1 MGQQQ
6 NRDNR
11 PSSSNVADDHAN
23 TLRSVGLIA
32 WSRRPP
38 TDADRIIARL
48 EETVGSDSTVISQ
61 RILVQYAVDA
71 NSAPA
76 GVETAELGAVRGWQV
91 ISADDWL
98 SGQRAALKS
107 LKTDSAM
114 VVDFDRIGRADDLE
128 LLARHGQ
135 TTAWVQGRDIAP
147 ASSWWRR
154 GLRLGVELFSWLTTR
169 GGTRQS
175 LSPAL
180 VLPRETW
187 SEVVKEREWMVPP
200 NHELAAVERVAIAR
214 QAGDRPLE
222 VPVRLAEPAAPRS
235 IIRTLFASVWS
246 LLLVARIAWR
256 QTWFPARE
264 EQVDPAMGDGPR
276 SEQQDTSPTPTP
288 AWQWA
293 IALLVML
300 GALPFFLG
308 NLDFPLVEPDETRNV
323 QIALEMHETGDY
335 LLPTRHGSPYLDK
348 PAMLFWSMAKS
359 FEWFGRS
366 EQAARLPI
374 GFAGWLTVVGLI
386 VVGSRR
392 FGLFAATLGGLA
404 LMCCVGFAVVSRFV
418 ITDVL
423 LTCTMTWAALSLH
436 RGMGTKAWRGVWWTI
451 AGAALGVGILT
462 KGPVAPVLTLPP
474 FLLWCWLERHAN
486 RRTLASLLWVVVP
499 MLLVPL
505 PWFLSVA
512 LREPAQLEHFFWKH
526 NVVRF
531 TQAFNH
537 QQPFWFYVPVI
548 FAGMFPTS
556 MLLPSMLVGLV
567 SRRESLRRLR
577 TENDG
582 FLWLAG
588 GTTIL
593 FFTISSAKLPTYILP
608 SLPMLS
614 LLAGRFVA
622 RVIFSPEGRL
632 GQLAQPYHRHL
643 ARWLPWQAGAVLAFI
658 LVGSAIV
665 EHEVAP
671 VTNFADTMQITA
683 IVGAILGVAII
694 SLLLGGR
701 YTAKWATLGVAAPLI
716 LGYVFLDV
724 YPDGATHRSY
734 YPTAMAQLTAWRGE
748 NWRHEVGEPTVAN
761 SAALVSTNS
770 PGAVGV
776 DPDSIDPADVPLVW
790 FGRLSDST
798 QLHVDVPPEHQ
809 FSEDQVFELCCFA
822 MRQWLRGY
830 PETAIVTIPRH
841 STLITNRMPIGF
853 ELRQLH
859 EGSTIFFL
867 KPQPW
872 WDAEGQAHMAQA
884 EHDGTRHR

>member
-187 SEVVKEREWMVPP
+187 SEVVKDREWMVPP

-264 EQVDPAMGDGPR
+264 EQCDPAMGDGPR
-276 SEQQDTSPTPTP
+276 SEQQDTSPVPTP

-486 RRTLASLLWVVVP
+486 RRTS
-499 MLLVPL
+499 
-505 PWFLSVA
+505 
-512 LREPAQLEHFFWKH
+512 
-526 NVVRF
+526 
-531 TQAFNH
+531 
-537 QQPFWFYVPVI
+537 
-548 FAGMFPTS
+548 
-556 MLLPSMLVGLV
+556 
-567 SRRESLRRLR
+567 
-577 TENDG
+577 
-582 FLWLAG
+582 
-588 GTTIL
+588 
-593 FFTISSAKLPTYILP
+593 
-608 SLPMLS
+608 
-614 LLAGRFVA
+614 
-622 RVIFSPEGRL
+622 
-632 GQLAQPYHRHL
+632 
-643 ARWLPWQAGAVLAFI
+643 VLA
-658 LVGSAIV
+658 LGRG
-665 EHEVAP
+665 
-671 VTNFADTMQITA
+671 AD
-683 IVGAILGVAII
+683 
-694 SLLLGGR
+694 
-701 YTAKWATLGVAAPLI
+701 AAGP
-716 LGYVFLDV
+716 
-724 YPDGATHRSY
+724 
-734 YPTAMAQLTAWRGE
+734 
-748 NWRHEVGEPTVAN
+748 
-761 SAALVSTNS
+761 AALVLVGRLARTGSTRTFLLEAQRRAIHAGVQS
-770 PGAVGV
+770 PTTVLVLCAGDLRGHVPDIDAVAEHACWAGESSRV
-776 DPDSIDPADVPLVW
+776 VAEIADRERRLSLARGWHDDPVLHDLQREVADLHPAEPADVEP
-790 FGRLSDST
+790 
-798 QLHVDVPPEHQ
+798 
-809 FSEDQVFELCCFA
+809 A
-822 MRQWLRGY
+822 RGAFRRSRDLQSRG
-830 PETAIVTIPRH
+830 TPR
-841 STLITNRMPIGF
+841 PIGAALSSPSRALVAVASGRRAGLYPGRF
-853 ELRQLH
+853 GDRR
-859 EGSTIFFL
+859 T
-867 KPQPW
+867 
-872 WDAEGQAHMAQA
+872 
-884 EHDGTRHR
+884 